1 MVDTKLSVGLI
12 QSLIRTGFEM
22 YCPGD
27 VIQESVE
34 LLDQATGRET
44 RQLTTTG
51 LYNQTPTYHY
61 KVAFTADS
69 RYLILAKT
77 LDKDAGGTLLLK
89 ADVQTG
95 EMTVIDAIEPGRK
108 DRSAGTMAQIIQSTN
123 QAVVRIGKSLR
134 LYDLDTLEH
143 REIYRLP
150 DGPFVTGCP
159 IGTPDGKRVIVTRM
173 PDLPPEVKARCN
185 GVQDVH
191 RAYVEIFGGMPA
203 TYIEIDVQTREAA
216 EVFTE
221 EIAGNNHPQPCP
233 VDADLWL
240 IDRDWPPFFGHGC
253 DGGKTSRH
261 WLFHRKTGKLTELR
275 PRNPGRFQTHGTWN
289 RNGDRIYYHGPA
301 VLPLGPGPGGRTK
314 SEYIGAID
322 IEGKVIWET
331 LLPFRRYGHVST
343 HTQAEAIITGG
354 IYTDDCVVAVHY
366 TEAGACGVPHIE
378 LLARHETA
386 WGIAPGQYPHP
397 HCHMSGDGRW
407 LSYNKGQRDGRS
419 DVYVVRMK

>member
-1 MVDTKLSVGLI
+1 
-12 QSLIRTGFEM
+12 M
-22 YCPGD
+22 YRPGD

-77 LDKDAGGTLLLK
+77 FDNKEGSLLLK
-89 ADVQTG
+89 ADVHTG
-95 EMTVIDAIEPGRK
+95 EMTVIDATAPGGNGRFC
-108 DRSAGTMAQIIQSTN
+108 GTMAQIIQSTN
-123 QAVVRIGKSLR
+123 QAVVRIGKSIR

-143 REIYRLP
+143 REIYSLP
-150 DGPFVTGCP
+150 DGPFITGCP

-173 PDLPPEVKARCN
+173 PDLPPEVKAACS

-191 RAYVEIFGGMPA
+191 RAYVELFGGMPA
-203 TYIEIDVQTREAA
+203 TYVEIDVRTGEAT

-221 EIAGNNHPQPCP
+221 EIAGNYHPQPCP

-253 DGGKTSRH
+253 DGGKTSRQ

-275 PRNPGRFQTHGTWN
+275 PRNPKRFQIHGTWN
-289 RNGDRIYYHGPA
+289 RDGDRIYYHGPGVA
-301 VLPLGPGPGGRTK
+301 PDDRNK

-343 HTQAEAIITGG
+343 HTQAEAIISGG
-354 IYTDDCVVAVHY
+354 IYTEDCVVAVHY
-366 TEAGACGVPHIE
+366 TEAGTSGVPHVE
-378 LLARHETA
+378 LLARHDTA
-386 WGIAPGQYPHP
+386 WKIAPGQYPHP
-397 HCHMSGDGRW
+397 HCHMSGDGKW
-407 LSYNKGQRDGRS
+407 LSYNKGQSDGRS
-419 DVYVVRMK
+419 DVYVVRME